1 VGDTKGKKSI
11 AGQVHRNILMVFGQ
25 TIFTGG
31 ISTHDEGDVY
41 RKVGDGEYR
50 KVVVS
55 DGKLRGFVFVGE
67 GAVNPGVYLRMLREQ
82 TDISS
87 MINPVLHG
95 TIAHADLYPSV
106 FKVAL

>member
-1 VGDTKGKKSI
+1 MEMPYGGD
-11 AGQVHRNILMVFGQ
+11 VLRNILMVFGQ

-31 ISTHDEGDVY
+31 LSAHDEGDIY
-41 RKVGDGEYR
+41 RNTSDGEYR
-50 KVVVS
+50 KIVVK

-67 GAVNPGVYLRMLREQ
+67 GVNNPGVYLRMMRDQ
-82 TDISS
+82 PDIST
-87 MINPVLHG
+87 MTNPVLNG